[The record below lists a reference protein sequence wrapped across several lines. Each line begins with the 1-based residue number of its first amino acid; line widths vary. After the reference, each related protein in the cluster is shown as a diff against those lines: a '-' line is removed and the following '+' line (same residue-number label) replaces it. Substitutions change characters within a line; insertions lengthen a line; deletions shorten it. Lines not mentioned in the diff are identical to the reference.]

1 MGRLNQL
8 IEAFVHYILGSQV
21 NVRLSILGSSGSI
34 KEVQREFLVLVE
46 DTIECQRSQGVFKGF
61 SLKLMRLKSDSHNQN
76 PCIFHEEADHWSNSP
91 ENEVNFEPMRPGRIP
106 VILLQRVLKPFPTPF
121 TTNVRPYV
129 SALTITSIIVLT
141 GSTTAETVDPYYLK
155 MFPTLS

>member
-46 DTIECQRSQGVFKGF
+46 DTIECQRSQGVF
-61 SLKLMRLKSDSHNQN
+61 
-76 PCIFHEEADHWSNSP
+76 
-91 ENEVNFEPMRPGRIP
+91 
-106 VILLQRVLKPFPTPF
+106 
-121 TTNVRPYV
+121 
-129 SALTITSIIVLT
+129 
-141 GSTTAETVDPYYLK
+141 
-155 MFPTLS
+155 

>member
-91 ENEVNFEPMRPGRIP
+91 ENEVNFEPMRPGRIS

-121 TTNVRPYV
+121 TTNLRPYV

-141 GSTTAETVDPYYLK
+141 GSTTAEAVDPYYLK

>member
-34 KEVQREFLVLVE
+34 KEVQHEFLVLVE

-76 PCIFHEEADHWSNSP
+76 PCIFHEEADH
-91 ENEVNFEPMRPGRIP
+91 
-106 VILLQRVLKPFPTPF
+106 
-121 TTNVRPYV
+121 
-129 SALTITSIIVLT
+129 
-141 GSTTAETVDPYYLK
+141 
-155 MFPTLS
+155 